1 MGELSSVDGEAT
13 PYHLPWGGAQ
23 KLRVL
28 MGWGSQV
35 QVWGLPTYCAASRA
49 SMVVQG
55 RLGWLWPLLL
65 YILWPSP
72 PPQGR
77 ATGALL
83 KNPLGEGSGLHNP
96 LVTWQGGWA

>member
-1 MGELSSVDGEAT
+1 
-13 PYHLPWGGAQ
+13 
-23 KLRVL
+23 
-28 MGWGSQV
+28 
-35 QVWGLPTYCAASRA
+35 
-49 SMVVQG
+49 MVVQG

-72 PPQGR
+72 HPPQGR

>member
-1 MGELSSVDGEAT
+1 
-13 PYHLPWGGAQ
+13 
-23 KLRVL
+23 

-55 RLGWLWPLLL
+55 RLGWLWPLPL

-72 PPQGR
+72 HPPGAGHGGPPQKSPRGGVWIAQPSGHVAGR
-77 ATGALL
+77 VGLGAIWIWGSP
-83 KNPLGEGSGLHNP
+83 PLGMKG
-96 LVTWQGGWA
+96 